1 MRLGRCLI
9 ALAVAANTAAC
20 ASNPSNE
27 GTPRTDRSVITQQE
41 MLEKHFQSAYE
52 AVSALR
58 TNWLQTRGTDSF
70 NTPSQVWVYVDNV
83 KYGDVES
90 LRTIHP
96 STILNIRHYDANE
109 ATARWG
115 IGHGAGVIQVTTLTD
130 RSTVAVPP
138 PDA

>member
-1 MRLGRCLI
+1 MRLVPHVMLTLGF
-9 ALAVAANTAAC
+9 AVNAVAC
-20 ASNPSNE
+20 ATTPPSE
-27 GTPRTDRSVITQQE
+27 GAPRVDRSVITQQE

-90 LRTIHP
+90 LRGIHP

-130 RSTVAVPP
+130 RSTIALP